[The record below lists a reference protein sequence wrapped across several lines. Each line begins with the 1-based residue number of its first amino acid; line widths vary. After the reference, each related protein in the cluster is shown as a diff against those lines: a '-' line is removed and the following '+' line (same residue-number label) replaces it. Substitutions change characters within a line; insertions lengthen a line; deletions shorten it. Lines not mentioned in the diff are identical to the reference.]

1 MISNTADI
9 PLLSGGNITLDTGKS
24 ALVLFYH
31 MNSCV
36 QYEASDLDTSIELSL
51 PLVGCLYKP
60 NVLTEVT
67 IISLHLHKL

>member
-36 QYEASDLDTSIELSL
+36 QYEASMTWILQLSF
-51 PLVGCLYKP
+51 VCL
-60 NVLTEVT
+60 
-67 IISLHLHKL
+67 